1 MGVIID
7 IVGMLVV
14 RASIIAIVLNLMVNL
29 HEALYKSAE
38 RNSMTTTM
46 AAARQTISSDL
57 ALAGYNSSTKTFRIA
72 RKNDMSFRT
81 DIDNDGDYD
90 IDVDSVR
97 YYVSPNTSGANKV
110 LYRVVNLKSGLTY
123 SSVTM
128 EVARDVDT
136 FYMVYYNA
144 SGGTVTYGTGKT
156 VKSIYV
162 NLRIASKNTTLT
174 VQSGKTDSVARKI
187 TWEQHFFPDNL

>member
-1 MGVIID
+1 MGVVID
-7 IVGMLVV
+7 IVGMLVL

-29 HEALYKSAE
+29 HEALNRFAE
-38 RNSMTTTM
+38 RNYLSTTLI
-46 AAARQTISSDL
+46 AASQTISSDL
-57 ALAGYNSSTKTFRIA
+57 TLAGYNSSTKTFLIA
-72 RKNDMSFRT
+72 RRNDMSFRS
-81 DIDNDGDYD
+81 DIDNDGNYD
-90 IDVDSVR
+90 VDVDSIR
-97 YYVSPNTSGANKV
+97 YYVSPNTAGPNKV
-110 LYRVVNLKSGLTY
+110 LFRVVNFKSGATY
-123 SSVTM
+123 TPVTM

-144 SGGTVTYGTGKT
+144 AGGTVSYGTNRT

-174 VQSGKTDSVARKI
+174 AQSGRSDSVARTQ